1 MKQVT
6 ENLNKVRYMSNFVKN
21 NFYTIEEINSICHQF
36 NLATVDCLKDENMI
50 TVEGFNEDGDLD
62 GEFCGEFLRI
72 EEDKFK
78 LIWLK

>member
-1 MKQVT
+1 MNT
-6 ENLNKVRYMSNFVKN
+6 FIKN
-21 NFYTIEEINSICHQF
+21 NFYTTEEINSICDEL

-50 TVEGFNEDGDLD
+50 TIEGFDEGGDLD
-62 GEFCGEFLRI
+62 GDCCGEFLRI